1 MTWGG
6 AGGIVPDV
14 VEPSPTGQ
22 TRILLV
28 EDDEVIREAIRRSL
42 VEHAYHVETA
52 SGGTEGLEAIRNQP
66 SFHLAILDLKLPG
79 LSGSQL
85 LRYLEQES
93 PRTEVIVISGYS
105 SEEVRVDAVAHGAFT
120 VLEKPFSI
128 PTLINLVNRLLEP
141 LRRSA

>member
-1 MTWGG
+1 MVAAVGDFIATRQ
-6 AGGIVPDV
+6 A
-14 VEPSPTGQ
+14 
-22 TRILLV
+22 RILLV
-28 EDDEVIREAIRRSL
+28 EDDEIIREAIRRTL
-42 VEHAYHVETA
+42 VEHGYHVEA
-52 SGGTEGLEAIRNQP
+52 APGGTEGLEAIRTHP
-66 SFHLAILDLKLPG
+66 AFHLAILDLKLPG

-93 PRTEVIVISGYS
+93 PHTEVIVISGYS

-128 PTLINLVNRLLEP
+128 TTLTHLVDRLLEP